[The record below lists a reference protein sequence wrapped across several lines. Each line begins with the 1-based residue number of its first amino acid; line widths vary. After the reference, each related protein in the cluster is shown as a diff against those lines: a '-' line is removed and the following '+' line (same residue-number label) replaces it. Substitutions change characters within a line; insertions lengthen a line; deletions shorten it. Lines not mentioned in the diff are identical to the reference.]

1 MSEGSGVSYRQI
13 LHKLSGTA
21 RKMATWELQY
31 GHAREGRQREN
42 E

>member
-31 GHAREGRQREN
+31 GHAREGHQREN